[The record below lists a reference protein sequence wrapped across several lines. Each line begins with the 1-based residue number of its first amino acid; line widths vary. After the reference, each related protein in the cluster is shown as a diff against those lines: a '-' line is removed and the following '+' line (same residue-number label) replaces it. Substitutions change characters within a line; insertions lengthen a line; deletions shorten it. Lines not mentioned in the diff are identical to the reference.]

1 MLEEIS
7 YPKLLAN
14 DIGGPRKIMRNI
26 KGLGLWKSW
35 VLESLALKFGDL
47 KWSSLINTSSQLIIY
62 TNFLP
67 SDLYDGGKNNT
78 SWISSL
84 LHSSDYC
91 FLNPIFGRVSISLTF
106 SPQILVW
113 LHGSRDKK
121 KLIFFNLLDLQTQRS
136 LLLSLRPPRGWSAFW
151 LQTLPAYFPH
161 LKDEDRGAN
170 DIPGPSISAVLWMG
184 LPGHGTSLLLSFLS
198 TIHMQHIWFFQV
210 GIE

>member
-7 YPKLLAN
+7 YPKLLEN

-91 FLNPIFGRVSISLTF
+91 FLNPIFGRVSIFLTF

-121 KLIFFNLLDLQTQRS
+121 KLIFFNLLDLQTQRDPSFSPWDLPVAGRPSDFRLCQHTFFILKMKIVGQMIFQALPS
-136 LLLSLRPPRGWSAFW
+136 LLFCEWASQDMELFCFCPFFPPS
-151 LQTLPAYFPH
+151 TC
-161 LKDEDRGAN
+161 
-170 DIPGPSISAVLWMG
+170 SIYD
-184 LPGHGTSLLLSFLS
+184 SFK
-198 TIHMQHIWFFQV
+198 W
-210 GIE
+210 E